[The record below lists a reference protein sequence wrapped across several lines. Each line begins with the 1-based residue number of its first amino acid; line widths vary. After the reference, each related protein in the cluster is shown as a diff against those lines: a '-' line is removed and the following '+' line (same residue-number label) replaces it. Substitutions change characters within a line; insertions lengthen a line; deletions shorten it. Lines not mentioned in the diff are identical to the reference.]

1 MVVETKTVKKIFV
14 RKNGLLVD
22 ETFDTEFQAKCYI
35 ITELKKNKNDSFSF
49 TDSSVVEW
57 DDKQENL
64 EMVLCH

>member
-22 ETFDTEFQAKCYI
+22 ETFDTEFQVKCYI
-35 ITELKKNKNDSFSF
+35 VSELKKNKNDSFSF

-57 DDKQENL
+57 EDKQENL